1 MRKNARILNAF
12 ILSILLIGV
21 IVFVVRTHI
30 DHLKF
35 APIDKEYETNASY
48 AIENLED
55 STVMGKIENE

>member
-30 DHLKF
+30 DHLQF
-35 APIDKEYETNASY
+35 TPIDKEYETNASY
-48 AIENLED
+48 AIDELKD